1 MRPEQARRLLA
12 QEAAR
17 ILSEE
22 GRRDYLGAKRKA
34 AERLGLAPKYLPTN
48 REVEA
53 ALITH
58 QRLFEGAQQ
67 GERLVRLRRTA
78 LAAMTHLEG
87 VESRAAGAA
96 AGDVA
101 TAHAVV
107 ELHVFAD
114 APEQIAFRLA
124 DLGVRYREGERRIRW
139 CDGRSRSVPAFGF
152 ELDGQPVEALVFTL
166 TELREAPADPAD
178 GRPMRRL
185 GRRALEELL
194 AVESDPNAA

>member
-1 MRPEQARRLLA
+1 MRPQQTRRLLA

-34 AERLGLAPKYLPTN
+34 AERLGLAPKHLPTN
-48 REVEA
+48 REVEEALA
-53 ALITH
+53 AH
-58 QRLFEGAQQ
+58 QRLFEGAHQ
-67 GERLVRLRRTA
+67 EIRLLRLRRTA
-78 LAAMTHLEG
+78 LAAMARLDGLE
-87 VESRAAGAA
+87 VRAAGPV

-114 APEQIAFRLA
+114 APEQFAFRLT
-124 DLGVRYREGERRIRW
+124 DLGLPYREGERRIRW
-139 CDGRSRSVPAFGF
+139 CDGRSRAVPAFAF
-152 ELDGQPVEALVFTL
+152 ELAGQAVEALVFTL

-185 GRRALEELL
+185 ARRALEKLL
-194 AVESDPNAA
+194 ETESDPSAA